1 MVEKKIKFNFIK
13 RIIKNN
19 SHLFPSELSI
29 IKIYFPN
36 GSMAIDFI
44 DNNNENV
51 TAAFMDRLMAD
62 SQSLYKKIL
71 SEIEYSEKLE
81 NLEKECVHIHNAN
94 FRSNLK
100 SFVNGY
106 EIQKMLNSKSIYS
119 VTQEIGI
126 SYFVLW
132 SMTSDSK
139 NDYRLS
145 ILLKICDY
153 FKVSIFRI
161 LNKEYG
167 KELLDITLTEFAVK
181 AKLSDD
187 ERKVLDKI
195 KSAYYN

>member
-1 MVEKKIKFNFIK
+1 
-13 RIIKNN
+13 
-19 SHLFPSELSI
+19 
-29 IKIYFPN
+29 
-36 GSMAIDFI
+36 MAIDFI
-44 DNNNENV
+44 DKNNENV
-51 TAAFMDRLMAD
+51 TADFMDRIMVD
-62 SQSLYKKIL
+62 SQSIYKKVL
-71 SEIEYSEKLE
+71 LDIETNEKLE
-81 NLEKECVHIHNAN
+81 NLEKDCIHIHNAN

-139 NDYRLS
+139 NDYRIS

-181 AKLSDD
+181 ANLSND